1 LSTLKGAFKT
11 PPGYRA
17 GHAKGIMLHGT
28 FTPSSAA
35 ASLSKAYH
43 FNHEVP
49 ITSRLS
55 NGTGLPQIP
64 DNDSNAN
71 PRGFALRFHLPEKD
85 GRRVHTDIVA
95 HSVNGFPTRTA
106 EEFLEF
112 LRAASASQSS
122 TEKPTPIEK
131 FLDAHPEAQAFLQL
145 PNATPISYA
154 NAAFFGV
161 NAFKLISADGKETFV
176 RYRLVPVA
184 GVQTISPDEA
194 KEKSA
199 NYLQDEIKERVAS
212 GPIVF
217 KLNVQVAEEGDITDN
232 STVNWPESRNIVE
245 LGEIKLNKL
254 DDDTLTHQKTIIFD
268 SIPRVYGVDVSADP
282 LLDVRAAMYL
292 IGGKERRAA

>member
-1 LSTLKGAFKT
+1 L
-11 PPGYRA
+11 
-17 GHAKGIMLHGT
+17 LHGT

-49 ITSRLS
+49 IIARLS

-71 PRGFALRFHLPEKD
+71 PRGFALRFNLPEKD

-112 LRAASASQSS
+112 LRAAGASQTS
-122 TEKPTPIEK
+122 TEKPSPIEK
-131 FLDAHPEAQAFLQL
+131 FLGAHPEAQAFLQL
-145 PNATPISYA
+145 PNATPTSYA

-176 RYRLVPVA
+176 RYRFAPVA

-199 NYLQDEIKERVAS
+199 NFLQDEIKERVAA
-212 GPIVF
+212 GPILF

-232 STVNWPESRNIVE
+232 STVHWPESRNVVE
-245 LGEIKLNKL
+245 LGEIKLDRL
-254 DDDTLTHQKTIIFD
+254 DDDTLAHQKTIIFD
-268 SIPRVYGVDVSADP
+268 PIPRVDGVDVSADP
-282 LLDVRAAMYL
+282 ILDVRAAMYL

>member
-1 LSTLKGAFKT
+1 
-11 PPGYRA
+11 
-17 GHAKGIMLHGT
+17 MLHGT

-35 ASLSKAYH
+35 ASFSKAYH

-49 ITSRLS
+49 ITGRFS
-55 NGTGLPQIP
+55 NATGLHQIP

-112 LRAASASQSS
+112 LHAAGASQSS

-131 FLDAHPEAQAFLQL
+131 FLGAHPEAQEFLKL
-145 PNATPISYA
+145 PNPAPTSYA
-154 NAAFFGV
+154 TSPYFGV
-161 NAFKLISADGKETFV
+161 NAFKLISADSKETFV
-176 RYRLVPVA
+176 RYRFVPAA
-184 GVQTISPDEA
+184 GVHIFSPDEL

-199 NYLQDEIKERVAS
+199 DYLQDELKERITTD
-212 GPIVF
+212 PIVL

-232 STVNWPESRNIVE
+232 STVHWPESRRVVE
-245 LGEIKLNKL
+245 LGEIKLNEP
-254 DDDTLTHQKTIIFD
+254 DDDTLTHQKKIIFD
-268 SIPRVYGVDVSADP
+268 PIPRVDGVDVSDDP
-282 LLDVRAAMYL
+282 ILDVRAAVY
-292 IGGKERRAA
+292 IISGKDRRAA